1 MAQNIFAA
9 IFDIESEGFQAFSEL
24 KQNPGNQ
31 KSLLSQVAL
40 VKKENGATRILDA
53 FDTGVATTNDTEIGG
68 VVGAFLGILGGP
80 IGVILGSSYGALIG
94 SALDAGDAI
103 DQASLLEQIAEKMQ
117 DDDVVLI
124 GLAAEE
130 DESILDGKLSKFKV
144 TILRYDAVA
153 VAEEVAEAEA
163 VEEEVTR
170 QALISLRK
178 EKDAKIKAE
187 AEARR
192 AELLK
197 QIEDSYKYAQAHN
210 MGV

>member
-24 KQNPGNQ
+24 KQNPGDQ

-40 VKKENGATRILDA
+40 VKKENGAIRTLDA
-53 FDTGVATTNDTEIGG
+53 FDTGVATTNDTAIGG

-80 IGVILGSSYGALIG
+80 IGVILGSSYGTLIG

-103 DQASLLEQIAEKMQ
+103 DQASLLEKIAEKMQ

-187 AEARR
+187 AEART

-197 QIEDSYKYAQAHN
+197 QVEDSYKYAKAHN